1 MCEGVALVYI
11 FGYGSLI
18 WRPGFPYLRKFDG
31 FIKGWARY
39 FWQGSTDHR
48 GTQEEP
54 GRVVTL
60 VKDPDEVIMSETWGT
75 VYGIPEEEAEII
87 LKNLDYREKGGYT
100 REEVDVYIRGQDGPV
115 VKKAILYIG
124 SQKNSC
130 YLGETPVEVIARQI
144 YKCVGPSG
152 PNVDYLINLAESMR
166 KMNVHDPHVADLER
180 MVKELVLLKP
190 LPHHTH
196 PSLIVNTPIGVS
208 PDTFFRSP
216 LDVDVHPPHV
226 HTTFSSVTAEQ
237 NDLQRKYFFSP
248 CAKVQGV
255 ICVDD
260 GAVMAVSQR
269 GRSLL
274 PAGILDIKGSF
285 KAQDLVS
292 IVNKHGEEV
301 SRGITFYAS
310 EEIENIKGQ
319 HSSKISSILG
329 FSRGEVVVHN
339 HNMILV

>member
-1 MCEGVALVYI
+1 MCEGVIVYI

-31 FIKGWARY
+31 YIKGWARY

-48 GTQEEP
+48 GTPEEP

-60 VKDPDEVIMSETWGT
+60 VQDVDGASQSETWGT
-75 VYGIPEEEAEII
+75 VYCVPEEEAEII

-100 REEVDVYIRGQDGPV
+100 REEVEVYIRGQNEPV
-115 VKKAILYIG
+115 VKKAILYVG
-124 SQKNSC
+124 TQKNSC
-130 YLGETPVEVIARQI
+130 FIGETPVEHIARTI

-152 PNVDYLINLAESMR
+152 PNVDYLLNLAASMR
-166 KMNVHDPHVADLER
+166 KMNVYDPHVAELER
-180 MVKELVLLKP
+180 IVRELVLLNP

-196 PSLIVNTPIGVS
+196 PALAFSSPMGES
-208 PDTFFRSP
+208 PDTLFRSP
-216 LDVDVHPPHV
+216 L
-226 HTTFSSVTAEQ
+226 SSPEPAAPTPVCEAQ
-237 NDLQRKYFFSP
+237 NDLQRKYFLAPS
-248 CAKVQGV
+248 AEVKGV
-255 ICVDD
+255 ICIDD

-274 PAGILDIKGSF
+274 PAGIITVKGNF
-285 KAQDLVS
+285 KPQDLVS
-292 IVNKHGEEV
+292 IVSKHGAEI

-319 HSSKISSILG
+319 HSSKINNILG
-329 FSRGEVVVHN
+329 FTRGEVIVHN

>member
-1 MCEGVALVYI
+1 MYI

-31 FIKGWARY
+31 YIKGWARY

-48 GTQEEP
+48 GTPEQP

-60 VKDPDEVIMSETWGT
+60 VQDVDGAQQSETWGT
-75 VYGIPEEEAEII
+75 VYCIPLEEADII

-100 REEVDVYIRGQDGPV
+100 REEVDVYIRGQDEPV
-115 VKKAILYIG
+115 VKKAVLYVG
-124 SQKNSC
+124 TQKNNC
-130 YLGETPVEVIARQI
+130 YIGETPVDIIAKQI
-144 YKCVGPSG
+144 HKCVGPSG
-152 PNVDYLINLAESMR
+152 PNVDYLLNLADSMR
-166 KMNVHDPHVADLER
+166 KMNVHDPHVAELER
-180 MVKELVLLKP
+180 LVRELVLLDP

-196 PSLIVNTPIGVS
+196 PSLTLLASPSSSPPDSLCTPPVDTRGERAVVNPICEA
-208 PDTFFRSP
+208 
-216 LDVDVHPPHV
+216 H
-226 HTTFSSVTAEQ
+226 
-237 NDLQRKYFFSP
+237 NNMQRKYFLAP
-248 CAKVQGV
+248 GVDIKGV

-274 PAGILDIKGSF
+274 AAGIINVKGNF
-285 KAQDLVS
+285 KPQDLIAV
-292 IVNKHGEEV
+292 INKNGAEI
-301 SRGITFYAS
+301 SRGITFYGS

-319 HSSKISSILG
+319 HSSKIIQILG
-329 FSRGEVVVHN
+329 FTRGEVVVHN